1 MYSLTIV
8 GGGEISCGYD
18 NPKSKSILTHING
31 AIKHPGIQL
40 NSIVEIK
47 KDKHE
52 YIKDKWGKKIII
64 FSDLNESLSNFKS
77 DILVIATPTNTH
89 LRVIKNILSNYCP
102 KLILCEKPIVSN
114 IKEYEELCELLEN
127 YNTKI
132 MTNFPRRFDISL
144 NILKK
149 EILNS
154 SKKYHFYGT
163 FNKGLIHN
171 GSHMIDLISMLVGP
185 IRKIDSI
192 NFKTAK
198 NDFFGKF
205 LVKTD
210 NCNGIIS
217 NIDSKDLSVFD
228 FVLYTNH
235 GKFEII
241 SANNKINIYYLD
253 NLNYFKGFKAYLDK
267 RKLPHTLE
275 SSAYNTYDYAIEL
288 IKNTAKYKKFMLE
301 QQNINHIIF
310 KTQKRL
316 LRLNSSKKN

>member
-40 NSIVEIK
+40 NSIVEINR
-47 KDKHE
+47 DKHD
-52 YIKDKWGKKIII
+52 YIKDKWGKRIKI

-77 DILVIATPTNTH
+77 DIFVIATPTNTH
-89 LRVIKNILSNYCP
+89 LRVIKNILFNYCP
-102 KLILCEKPIVSN
+102 KLILCEKPIVSK
-114 IKEYEELCELLEN
+114 IKEYEELYKLLES

-154 SKKYHFYGT
+154 KKKYHFYGT

-185 IRKIDSI
+185 IRKIDFI
-192 NFKTAK
+192 NFKTIK
-198 NDFFGKF
+198 NDFFGRF

-217 NIDSKDLSVFD
+217 NIDSKDLSVFE

-241 SANNKINIYYLD
+241 GANNKINIYYLD
-253 NLNYFKGFKAYLDK
+253 NLNHFKGFKAYLDK
-267 RKLPHTLE
+267 KKLPHTLE

-301 QQNINHIIF
+301 QKNINHIIF
-310 KTQKRL
+310 KTQKKFFK
-316 LRLNSSKKN
+316 LNSRR